1 MGETSDRRFDWVAG
15 LAFVSGAAVIVPS
28 LAALAVALIA
38 VMAVFF

>member
-15 LAFVSGAAVIVPS
+15 LAFASGAAVIVPS

-38 VMAVFF
+38 VIAVFL